1 MTIFVSTLY
10 CKNLNDQAMK
20 ILRFDQLL
28 GLMTPSMTATGH
40 PYIPAYIF
48 LQNSVC
54 VVPVLHSADKHH
66 DKHTG

>member
-40 PYIPAYIF
+40 PYDTRLYFPA
-48 LQNSVC
+48 
-54 VVPVLHSADKHH
+54 K
-66 DKHTG
+66 